1 MDRLRREPC
10 DPTTDGARL
19 LRCMDYHMSAARIG
33 VIERY
38 QELVKLI
45 TGKMPR
51 LHSAKTP
58 FLQED
63 TREAPARAPKND
75 GDFI

>member
-1 MDRLRREPC
+1 
-10 DPTTDGARL
+10 
-19 LRCMDYHMSAARIG
+19 MSAALIG

-75 GDFI
+75 EDFVECPHCFHTVSTSDLDSVMD